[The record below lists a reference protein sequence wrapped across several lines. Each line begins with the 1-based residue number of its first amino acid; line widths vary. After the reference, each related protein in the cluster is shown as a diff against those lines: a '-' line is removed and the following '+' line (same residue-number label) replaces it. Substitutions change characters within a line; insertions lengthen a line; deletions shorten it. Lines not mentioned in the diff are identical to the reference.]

1 MQRGARK
8 GSSFAFWDMSRAG
21 DGKNAA
27 MELICDDLVD
37 EHNSLDQMVS
47 VLTEQQWNTPTAA
60 RGWTV
65 RDQVSH
71 IWFFDQRALMAITEP
86 SAFAA
91 DAAALM
97 AGRGTDA
104 SIDIG
109 RAVSGAEM
117 VDRWRTDR
125 ATLIQHARV
134 VDPSVR
140 VPWYGP
146 AMGARSF
153 VTARLMETWAHG
165 QDVADALDVQRVPTD
180 RLRHVAHIGVRARPF
195 SYAINALPTPEA
207 DVYVALSAPDGAT
220 VTWGAPDSADTVRG
234 PMLDFCLVVTQR
246 RHRDDTAL
254 EVSGDAATEWISI
267 AQAFAGPPGSGRTP
281 GQFS

>member
-1 MQRGARK
+1 
-8 GSSFAFWDMSRAG
+8 MSRVG
-21 DGKNAA
+21 GGKNAA

-37 EHNSLDQMVS
+37 EHASLEQMVLG
-47 VLTEQQWNTPTAA
+47 LTEQQWDTPTAA
-60 RGWTV
+60 AGWSV

-71 IWFFDQRALMAITEP
+71 IWFFDQRALMAMTDP
-86 SAFAA
+86 DAFAA

-109 RAVSGAEM
+109 RAVTGPEM
-117 VDRWRTDR
+117 VDRWRADR
-125 ATLIQHARV
+125 ATLIEHARSV
-134 VDPSVR
+134 EPSVR

-153 VTARLMETWAHG
+153 ITARLMETWAHG
-165 QDVADALDVQRVPTD
+165 QDVADALGVQRIPTE

-195 SYAINALPTPEA
+195 SYAINALPMPDA
-207 DVYVALSAPDGAT
+207 DVHVALSTPDGAT

-254 EVSGDAATEWISI
+254 EVAGDAATEWISI
-267 AQAFAGPPGSGRTP
+267 AQAFAGPPGGGRVP
-281 GQFS
+281 GQFA